1 MKLKKQL
8 CRDSLEITENIKS
21 KMCVTHSS
29 YITICH
35 SLHNNMS
42 NDDQISN
49 LIMGLLLEFK
59 KRIISKDEK
68 N

>member
-1 MKLKKQL
+1 MIVYHKIFLHVMIKEILMKLKKQL
-8 CRDSLEITENIKS
+8 CRDSLETTENIKS

-35 SLHNNMS
+35 SLHNNMR

-49 LIMGLLLEFK
+49 
-59 KRIISKDEK
+59 
-68 N
+68 